1 MKLSL
6 SGDRVVIQ
14 GGGSNFEVPF
24 LLEGSKATLELPL
37 HVLQLVDFVGIREIT
52 QLLKEGRGVDHV
64 FVKFA

>member
-14 GGGSNFEVPF
+14 GNGSNFEIDF
-24 LLEGSKATLELPL
+24 LLEGSKATLELPM
-37 HVLQLVDFVGIREIT
+37 HVLSLLDFVGIREIT
-52 QLLKEGRGVDHV
+52 LLLKEGRGIEHV